1 MKSLFELKATRH
13 PELKGDKTLVK
24 AEVIAFLEM
33 SLDIVYPG
41 NVRRVFQSAEELE
54 NFQNDNNRLLESIL
68 NKLGM
73 TSSTV
78 TAMVKLYQDSL
89 CSISKMIC
97 TDATA
102 LVDGDPS
109 ANSLT
114 EVLLTFPG
122 LEAIATHRIAH
133 FFYKN
138 KAPILPRALSEIV
151 HGKTGIDIHPGAEI
165 GECFFIDHGTGV
177 VIGETAIIGKNVKI
191 YQGVTLGA
199 LSVDKSLAQKKRH
212 PTIEDDCVIYSHATI
227 LGGDTVIG
235 SKSVIGGNVWIT
247 KSVPKESVVYHKSEV
262 RLNKAGMPNQPI
274 NEATNY
280 EEELTYEI

>member
-1 MKSLFELKATRH
+1 MKSLFELKTSRNA
-13 PELKGDKTLVK
+13 ELKGDITLVK
-24 AEVIAFLEM
+24 TEVIEFLEK

-41 NVRRVFQSAEELE
+41 NVRRVFGSEEELE
-54 NFQNDNNRLLESIL
+54 NFQKDNVVLLENIL
-68 NKLGM
+68 DQLGIEKDHAHK
-73 TSSTV
+73 V
-78 TAMVKLYQDSL
+78 VKSYHESL
-89 CSISKMIC
+89 CSISKLIC

-133 FFYKN
+133 FFYEN
-138 KAPILPRALSEIV
+138 KVAILPRSLSEIA
-151 HGKTGIDIHPGAEI
+151 HGRTGIDIHPGAKI

-212 PTIEDDCVIYSHATI
+212 PTIEDHCVIYSHATI

-235 SKSVIGGNVWIT
+235 ERSVIGGNVWIT
-247 KSVPKESVVYHKSEV
+247 KSIPKGSVVYHKSEV
-262 RLNKAGMPNQPI
+262 RLNKAGLPNQPI

-280 EEELTYEI
+280 DEELTYEI

>member
-1 MKSLFELKATRH
+1 MKSLFELKTSRNAD
-13 PELKGDKTLVK
+13 LKGHITLVK
-24 AEVIAFLEM
+24 AEVIEFLEK
-33 SLDIVYPG
+33 SLDIIYPG
-41 NVRRVFQSAEELE
+41 NVRRVFRSEEELE
-54 NFQNDNNRLLESIL
+54 NFQKDNTGLLENIL
-68 NKLGM
+68 NNLGIKKDH
-73 TSSTV
+73 
-78 TAMVKLYQDSL
+78 AQKIVKSYHESL
-89 CSISKMIC
+89 CSISKLIC

-133 FFYKN
+133 FFYEN
-138 KAPILPRALSEIV
+138 KVAILPRALSEIA
-151 HGKTGIDIHPGAEI
+151 HGKTGIDIHPGAKI

-212 PTIEDDCVIYSHATI
+212 PTIEDNCVIYSHATI

-235 SKSVIGGNVWIT
+235 EKSVIGGNVWIT
-247 KSVPKESVVYHKSEV
+247 KSIPNGSVVYHKSEV
-262 RLNKAGMPNQPI
+262 RLNKAGLPNQPI
-274 NEATNY
+274 NESTNY
-280 EEELTYEI
+280 DEELTYEI